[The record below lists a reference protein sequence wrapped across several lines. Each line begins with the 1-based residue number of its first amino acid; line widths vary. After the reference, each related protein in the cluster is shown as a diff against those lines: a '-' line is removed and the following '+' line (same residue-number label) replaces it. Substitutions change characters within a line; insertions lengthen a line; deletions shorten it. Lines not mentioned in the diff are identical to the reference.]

1 MKWNAFFQMLR
12 YLNIEIQQKVQ
23 SCKQKIDSCSK
34 KEGKR
39 MFTLHLFLL
48 TDRSNQRGHFAQY
61 FATKNKIFAFYK
73 YVRSLR
79 EFDPIL
85 HNRMSREC
93 FVEHCYPMSTN
104 TSPPFWVITPYNKA
118 TLETSNENAT
128 FTP

>member
-1 MKWNAFFQMLR
+1 MLR
-12 YLNIEIQQKVQ
+12 YLNIEIHKRFKVAN
-23 SCKQKIDSCSK
+23 K
-34 KEGKR
+34 KLTAALKKGKR

-85 HNRMSREC
+85 HNRVSREC

-118 TLETSNENAT
+118 TLEASNENAT

>member
-1 MKWNAFFQMLR
+1 
-12 YLNIEIQQKVQ
+12 
-23 SCKQKIDSCSK
+23 
-34 KEGKR
+34 

-73 YVRSLR
+73 YVRSLG
-79 EFDPIL
+79 EFDL
-85 HNRMSREC
+85 D